1 MEIIVF
7 LSIVIAVLAVLTS
20 IVLVRRVKKQIAE
33 MTDAL
38 VDVKNGNGNRRI
50 LSATNELT
58 APLGELAVLKGIDF
72 QADTGEVIVI
82 IGPSGMGKS
91 TFLRCINYIERPEKG
106 IIEIDNVKVDAEK
119 CTEKE
124 IKQLRLKTSMV
135 FQNYNIFKNKTVIEN
150 VMLPMTSVQKI
161 EKEIAKEK
169 ALQYLDQVGL
179 LDKVN
184 EYPSRLSGG
193 QQQRV
198 GIARAMAVNPKLIL
212 LDEPTSSLDP
222 ELVLGILDIL
232 RNLAN
237 EHKRTM
243 IIVTHEMSFAKE
255 IADRIIFMDDGRII
269 EEGTPEKIFSNP
281 QNERTKRFLERFQTF

>member
-1 MEIIVF
+1 MIKV
-7 LSIVIAVLAVLTS
+7 
-20 IVLVRRVKKQIAE
+20 
-33 MTDAL
+33 
-38 VDVKNGNGNRRI
+38 
-50 LSATNELT
+50 TNLHKSF
-58 APLGELAVLKGIDF
+58 GELAVLKGIDF

-269 EEGTPEKIFSNP
+269 EEGTPEEIFSNP

>member
-1 MEIIVF
+1 MIKV
-7 LSIVIAVLAVLTS
+7 
-20 IVLVRRVKKQIAE
+20 
-33 MTDAL
+33 TDL
-38 VDVKNGNGNRRI
+38 HK
-50 LSATNELT
+50 SF
-58 APLGELAVLKGIDF
+58 GELAVLKGIDF

-269 EEGTPEKIFSNP
+269 EEGTPEKISS
-281 QNERTKRFLERFQTF
+281 K

>member
-1 MEIIVF
+1 MIKV
-7 LSIVIAVLAVLTS
+7 
-20 IVLVRRVKKQIAE
+20 
-33 MTDAL
+33 TDL
-38 VDVKNGNGNRRI
+38 HK
-50 LSATNELT
+50 SF
-58 APLGELAVLKGIDF
+58 GELAVLKGIDF

-135 FQNYNIFKNKTVIEN
+135 FQNYNMFKNKTVIEN

>member
-1 MEIIVF
+1 MIKV
-7 LSIVIAVLAVLTS
+7 
-20 IVLVRRVKKQIAE
+20 
-33 MTDAL
+33 
-38 VDVKNGNGNRRI
+38 
-50 LSATNELT
+50 TNLHKSF
-58 APLGELAVLKGIDF
+58 GELAVLKGIDF

-255 IADRIIFMDDGRII
+255 IADRVIFMDDGRII

>member
-1 MEIIVF
+1 MIKV
-7 LSIVIAVLAVLTS
+7 
-20 IVLVRRVKKQIAE
+20 
-33 MTDAL
+33 
-38 VDVKNGNGNRRI
+38 
-50 LSATNELT
+50 TNLHKSF
-58 APLGELAVLKGIDF
+58 GELAVLKGIDF

>member
-1 MEIIVF
+1 MIKV
-7 LSIVIAVLAVLTS
+7 
-20 IVLVRRVKKQIAE
+20 
-33 MTDAL
+33 TDL
-38 VDVKNGNGNRRI
+38 HK
-50 LSATNELT
+50 SF
-58 APLGELAVLKGIDF
+58 GELAVLKGIDF

-106 IIEIDNVKVDAEK
+106 IIEIDNLKVDAEK

-255 IADRIIFMDDGRII
+255 IADRIIFMDDGRLI

>member
-1 MEIIVF
+1 MIKI
-7 LSIVIAVLAVLTS
+7 
-20 IVLVRRVKKQIAE
+20 
-33 MTDAL
+33 TDL
-38 VDVKNGNGNRRI
+38 HKSFGN
-50 LSATNELT
+50 LH
-58 APLGELAVLKGIDF
+58 VLKGIDF
-72 QADTGEVIVI
+72 QADTGEVIAI

-135 FQNYNIFKNKTVIEN
+135 FQNYNLFKNKTVLEN
-150 VMLPMTSVQKI
+150 VMLPMTSVQKL
-161 EKEIAKEK
+161 EKDEAKK
-169 ALQYLDQVGL
+169 NALQYIDQVGL
-179 LDKVN
+179 MDKIN

-222 ELVLGILDIL
+222 ELVLGILEIL
-232 RNLAN
+232 KNLAH

-243 IIVTHEMSFAKE
+243 IIVTHEMRFARD
-255 IADRIIFMDDGRII
+255 IADRIVFIDDGKII
-269 EEGTPEKIFSNP
+269 EEGTPEVLFTNP
-281 QNERTKRFLERFQTF
+281 QNERTKKFLERFQDV

>member
-1 MEIIVF
+1 MIKI
-7 LSIVIAVLAVLTS
+7 
-20 IVLVRRVKKQIAE
+20 
-33 MTDAL
+33 TDL
-38 VDVKNGNGNRRI
+38 HK
-50 LSATNELT
+50 SF
-58 APLGELAVLKGIDF
+58 GELNVLKGIDF

-106 IIEIDNVKVDAEK
+106 IIEIDNIKVDAEK

-161 EKEIAKEK
+161 EKGIAKEK
-169 ALQYLDQVGL
+169 ALQYLEQVGL

-243 IIVTHEMSFAKE
+243 IIVTHEMRFAKE

-269 EEGTPEKIFSNP
+269 EEGTPTEIFTNP
-281 QNERTKRFLERFQTF
+281 KNERTKRFLERFQAF

>member
-1 MEIIVF
+1 MIKV
-7 LSIVIAVLAVLTS
+7 
-20 IVLVRRVKKQIAE
+20 
-33 MTDAL
+33 TDL
-38 VDVKNGNGNRRI
+38 HK
-50 LSATNELT
+50 SF
-58 APLGELAVLKGIDF
+58 GELAVLKGIDF

-124 IKQLRLKTSMV
+124 MKQLRLKTSMV

-255 IADRIIFMDDGRII
+255 IADRVIFMDNGRII

>member
-1 MEIIVF
+1 MIKV
-7 LSIVIAVLAVLTS
+7 
-20 IVLVRRVKKQIAE
+20 
-33 MTDAL
+33 TDL
-38 VDVKNGNGNRRI
+38 HK
-50 LSATNELT
+50 SF
-58 APLGELAVLKGIDF
+58 GELAVLKGIDF

-255 IADRIIFMDDGRII
+255 IADRIVFMDDGRII
-269 EEGTPEKIFSNP
+269 EEGTPEEIFSNP

>member
-1 MEIIVF
+1 MIKI
-7 LSIVIAVLAVLTS
+7 
-20 IVLVRRVKKQIAE
+20 
-33 MTDAL
+33 TDL
-38 VDVKNGNGNRRI
+38 HKSFGN
-50 LSATNELT
+50 LH
-58 APLGELAVLKGIDF
+58 VLKGIDF
-72 QADTGEVIVI
+72 QADTGEVIAI

-135 FQNYNIFKNKTVIEN
+135 FQNYNLFKNKTVLDN
-150 VMLPMTSVQKI
+150 VMLPMTSVQKL
-161 EKEIAKEK
+161 EKDEAKK
-169 ALQYLDQVGL
+169 NALQYIDQVGL
-179 LDKVN
+179 MDKIN

-222 ELVLGILDIL
+222 ELVLGILEIL
-232 RNLAN
+232 KNLAN

-243 IIVTHEMSFAKE
+243 IIVTHEMRFARD
-255 IADRIIFMDDGRII
+255 IADRIVFIDDGKII
-269 EEGTPEKIFSNP
+269 EEGTPEVLFTDP
-281 QNERTKRFLERFQTF
+281 QNERTKKFLERFQNV

>member
-1 MEIIVF
+1 MIKV
-7 LSIVIAVLAVLTS
+7 
-20 IVLVRRVKKQIAE
+20 
-33 MTDAL
+33 TDL
-38 VDVKNGNGNRRI
+38 HK
-50 LSATNELT
+50 SF
-58 APLGELAVLKGIDF
+58 GELAVLKGIDF

-135 FQNYNIFKNKTVIEN
+135 FQNYNIFKNKTLIEN

>member
-1 MEIIVF
+1 MIKI
-7 LSIVIAVLAVLTS
+7 
-20 IVLVRRVKKQIAE
+20 
-33 MTDAL
+33 TDL
-38 VDVKNGNGNRRI
+38 HKSFGD
-50 LSATNELT
+50 LY
-58 APLGELAVLKGIDF
+58 VLKGIDF
-72 QADTGEVIVI
+72 QADTGEVIAI

-135 FQNYNIFKNKTVIEN
+135 FQNYNLFKNKTVLDN
-150 VMLPMTSVQKI
+150 VMLPMTSVQKL
-161 EKEIAKEK
+161 EKDEAKK
-169 ALQYLDQVGL
+169 NALQYIDQVGL
-179 LDKVN
+179 MDKIN

-222 ELVLGILDIL
+222 ELVLGILEIL
-232 RNLAN
+232 KNLAN

-243 IIVTHEMSFAKE
+243 IIVTHEMRFARD
-255 IADRIIFMDDGRII
+255 IADRIVFIDDGKII
-269 EEGTPEKIFSNP
+269 EEGTPEVLFTDP
-281 QNERTKRFLERFQTF
+281 QNERTKKFLERFQNV

>member
-1 MEIIVF
+1 MIKI
-7 LSIVIAVLAVLTS
+7 
-20 IVLVRRVKKQIAE
+20 
-33 MTDAL
+33 TDL
-38 VDVKNGNGNRRI
+38 HKSFGD
-50 LSATNELT
+50 LH
-58 APLGELAVLKGIDF
+58 VLKGIDF
-72 QADTGEVIVI
+72 QADTGEVIAI

-135 FQNYNIFKNKTVIEN
+135 FQNYNLFKNKTVLDN
-150 VMLPMTSVQKI
+150 VMLPMTSVQKL
-161 EKEIAKEK
+161 EKDEAKK
-169 ALQYLDQVGL
+169 NALQYIDQVGL
-179 LDKVN
+179 MDKIN

-222 ELVLGILDIL
+222 ELVLGILEIL
-232 RNLAN
+232 KNLAN
-237 EHKRTM
+237 EHKCTM
-243 IIVTHEMSFAKE
+243 IIVTHEMRFARD
-255 IADRIIFMDDGRII
+255 IADRIVFIDDGKII
-269 EEGTPEKIFSNP
+269 EEGTPEVLFTDP
-281 QNERTKRFLERFQTF
+281 QNERTKKFLERFQNV

>member
-1 MEIIVF
+1 MIKI
-7 LSIVIAVLAVLTS
+7 
-20 IVLVRRVKKQIAE
+20 
-33 MTDAL
+33 TDL
-38 VDVKNGNGNRRI
+38 HKSFGN
-50 LSATNELT
+50 LH
-58 APLGELAVLKGIDF
+58 VLKGIDF
-72 QADTGEVIVI
+72 QADTGEVIAI

-106 IIEIDNVKVDAEK
+106 IIEIDNVKVNAEK

-135 FQNYNIFKNKTVIEN
+135 FQNYNLFKNKTVLDN
-150 VMLPMTSVQKI
+150 VMLPMTSVQKL
-161 EKEIAKEK
+161 EKDEAKK
-169 ALQYLDQVGL
+169 NALQYIDQVGL
-179 LDKVN
+179 MDKIN

-222 ELVLGILDIL
+222 ELVLGILEIL
-232 RNLAN
+232 KNLAN

-243 IIVTHEMSFAKE
+243 IIVTHEMRFARD
-255 IADRIIFMDDGRII
+255 IADRIVFIDDGKII
-269 EEGTPEKIFSNP
+269 EEGTPEVLFTNP
-281 QNERTKRFLERFQTF
+281 QNERTKKFLERFQDV

>member
-1 MEIIVF
+1 MIKV
-7 LSIVIAVLAVLTS
+7 
-20 IVLVRRVKKQIAE
+20 
-33 MTDAL
+33 TDL
-38 VDVKNGNGNRRI
+38 HK
-50 LSATNELT
+50 SF
-58 APLGELAVLKGIDF
+58 GELAVLKGIDF

-150 VMLPMTSVQKI
+150 VMLPMTSVHKI

>member
-1 MEIIVF
+1 MSIL
-7 LSIVIAVLAVLTS
+7 LSFN
-20 IVLVRRVKKQIAE
+20 Q
-33 MTDAL
+33 
-38 VDVKNGNGNRRI
+38 
-50 LSATNELT
+50 
-58 APLGELAVLKGIDF
+58 F
-72 QADTGEVIVI
+72 
-82 IGPSGMGKS
+82 
-91 TFLRCINYIERPEKG
+91 C
-106 IIEIDNVKVDAEK
+106 
-119 CTEKE
+119 
-124 IKQLRLKTSMV
+124 
-135 FQNYNIFKNKTVIEN
+135 
-150 VMLPMTSVQKI
+150 QKI

-179 LDKVN
+179 LDKVK

-269 EEGTPEKIFSNP
+269 EEGTPEEIFSNP

>member
-1 MEIIVF
+1 MIKV
-7 LSIVIAVLAVLTS
+7 
-20 IVLVRRVKKQIAE
+20 
-33 MTDAL
+33 TDL
-38 VDVKNGNGNRRI
+38 HK
-50 LSATNELT
+50 SF
-58 APLGELAVLKGIDF
+58 GELAVLKGIDF

-269 EEGTPEKIFSNP
+269 RGRNSREDFFKSS
-281 QNERTKRFLERFQTF
+281 K

>member
-1 MEIIVF
+1 MIKV
-7 LSIVIAVLAVLTS
+7 
-20 IVLVRRVKKQIAE
+20 
-33 MTDAL
+33 TDL
-38 VDVKNGNGNRRI
+38 HK
-50 LSATNELT
+50 SF
-58 APLGELAVLKGIDF
+58 GELAVLKGIDF
-72 QADTGEVIVI
+72 QADTGEVIGI

-124 IKQLRLKTSMV
+124 MKQLRLKTSMV

-161 EKEIAKEK
+161 EKEMAKEK

-255 IADRIIFMDDGRII
+255 IADRIVFMDDGRII

>member
-1 MEIIVF
+1 MIKV
-7 LSIVIAVLAVLTS
+7 
-20 IVLVRRVKKQIAE
+20 
-33 MTDAL
+33 TDL
-38 VDVKNGNGNRRI
+38 HK
-50 LSATNELT
+50 SF
-58 APLGELAVLKGIDF
+58 GELAVLKGIDF
-72 QADTGEVIVI
+72 QADPGEVIVI

>member
-1 MEIIVF
+1 MIKV
-7 LSIVIAVLAVLTS
+7 
-20 IVLVRRVKKQIAE
+20 
-33 MTDAL
+33 TDL
-38 VDVKNGNGNRRI
+38 HK
-50 LSATNELT
+50 SF
-58 APLGELAVLKGIDF
+58 GELAVLKGIDF

-184 EYPSRLSGG
+184 EYQSRLSGG

>member
-1 MEIIVF
+1 MIKI
-7 LSIVIAVLAVLTS
+7 
-20 IVLVRRVKKQIAE
+20 
-33 MTDAL
+33 TDL
-38 VDVKNGNGNRRI
+38 HK
-50 LSATNELT
+50 SF
-58 APLGELAVLKGIDF
+58 GELAVLKGIDF

-169 ALQYLDQVGL
+169 ALQYLNQVGL

-255 IADRIIFMDDGRII
+255 IADRIVFMDDGRII

>member
-1 MEIIVF
+1 MIKI
-7 LSIVIAVLAVLTS
+7 
-20 IVLVRRVKKQIAE
+20 
-33 MTDAL
+33 TDL
-38 VDVKNGNGNRRI
+38 HKSFGD
-50 LSATNELT
+50 LH
-58 APLGELAVLKGIDF
+58 VLKGIDF
-72 QADTGEVIVI
+72 QADTGEVIAI

-135 FQNYNIFKNKTVIEN
+135 FQNYNLFKNKTVLDN
-150 VMLPMTSVQKI
+150 VMLPMTSVQKL
-161 EKEIAKEK
+161 EKDEAKK
-169 ALQYLDQVGL
+169 NALQYIDQVGL
-179 LDKVN
+179 MDKIN

-222 ELVLGILDIL
+222 ELVLGILEIL
-232 RNLAN
+232 KNLAN

-243 IIVTHEMSFAKE
+243 IIVTHEMRFARD
-255 IADRIIFMDDGRII
+255 IADRIVFIDDGKII
-269 EEGTPEKIFSNP
+269 EEGTPEVLFTNP
-281 QNERTKRFLERFQTF
+281 QNERTKKFLERFQNV

>member
-1 MEIIVF
+1 MIKV
-7 LSIVIAVLAVLTS
+7 
-20 IVLVRRVKKQIAE
+20 
-33 MTDAL
+33 TDL
-38 VDVKNGNGNRRI
+38 HK
-50 LSATNELT
+50 SF
-58 APLGELAVLKGIDF
+58 GELAVLKGIDF

-198 GIARAMAVNPKLIL
+198 GIARAMTVNPKLIL

-269 EEGTPEKIFSNP
+269 EEGTPEEIFSNP

>member
-1 MEIIVF
+1 M
-7 LSIVIAVLAVLTS
+7 
-20 IVLVRRVKKQIAE
+20 
-33 MTDAL
+33 
-38 VDVKNGNGNRRI
+38 
-50 LSATNELT
+50 
-58 APLGELAVLKGIDF
+58 LKGIDF

-161 EKEIAKEK
+161 EKSKAKEK
-169 ALQYLDQVGL
+169 ALQYLEQVEL
-179 LDKVN
+179 MDKVN

-243 IIVTHEMSFAKE
+243 IIVTHEMRFAKE

-269 EEGTPEKIFSNP
+269 EEGTPEEIFLNP
-281 QNERTKRFLERFQTF
+281 KNERTKKFLERFQAF

>member
-1 MEIIVF
+1 
-7 LSIVIAVLAVLTS
+7 
-20 IVLVRRVKKQIAE
+20 
-33 MTDAL
+33 
-38 VDVKNGNGNRRI
+38 
-50 LSATNELT
+50 
-58 APLGELAVLKGIDF
+58 
-72 QADTGEVIVI
+72 
-82 IGPSGMGKS
+82 
-91 TFLRCINYIERPEKG
+91 
-106 IIEIDNVKVDAEK
+106 
-119 CTEKE
+119 
-124 IKQLRLKTSMV
+124 
-135 FQNYNIFKNKTVIEN
+135 
-150 VMLPMTSVQKI
+150 MTSVQKI

-269 EEGTPEKIFSNP
+269 EEGTPEEIFSNP

>member
-1 MEIIVF
+1 MIKV
-7 LSIVIAVLAVLTS
+7 
-20 IVLVRRVKKQIAE
+20 
-33 MTDAL
+33 TDL
-38 VDVKNGNGNRRI
+38 HK
-50 LSATNELT
+50 SF
-58 APLGELAVLKGIDF
+58 GELAVLKGIDF

-269 EEGTPEKIFSNP
+269 EEGTPEEIFSNP
-281 QNERTKRFLERFQTF
+281 QNERTKRFLEKIPDILKSEFSEE